1 MPNLL
6 YFVETV
12 SPRVRGAWFTE
23 LDRDT
28 NSRAHVIGLIRTG
41 EITPIKVLEVNED
54 EGRVRDVTAE
64 ICGEAMEPALNSDDW
79 YDRSKARMQLNKWD
93 HARDMHKHEAV

>member
-1 MPNLL
+1 MSNPL

-41 EITPIKVLEVNED
+41 EIRPIKILEVDED
-54 EGRVRDVTAE
+54 AGTCRDVTDE
-64 ICGEAMEPALNSDDW
+64 ILEAA
-79 YDRSKARMQLNKWD
+79 KQLEV
-93 HARDMHKHEAV
+93 A

>member
-1 MPNLL
+1 MSNPL

-12 SPRVRGAWFTE
+12 SPRVRGAWFVE

-41 EITPIKVLEVNED
+41 EVRPIKILEVD
-54 EGRVRDVTAE
+54 ESAGTCRDVTLE
-64 ICGEAMEPALNSDDW
+64 LTEEADDMAIDEFERVESLGLA
-79 YDRSKARMQLNKWD
+79 DRFDR
-93 HARDMHKHEAV
+93 ARDLRKHEAV